1 MADRPIL
8 FSAPMVAALLAG
20 TKTQTRRLLRNPEYY
35 GCPTGD
41 CPHQTQAECDA
52 AMGALTAKETRF
64 APGDRLWVQEAW
76 STERRHD
83 RRKPTDLWQTIAIY
97 MHADRQWFW
106 PKNRVRKN
114 LRDDQSFGESRPAMH
129 MLRWASRLTLTVTDV
144 RVQRL
149 QNICEDD
156 AIAEGIEARGFGSMW
171 GWIDYLETNPHMTR
185 YYSDP
190 RESYRTL
197 WDSLHTD
204 PGTRWADS
212 PWVVAVA
219 FDVARGNIDGEADA

>member
-1 MADRPIL
+1 
-8 FSAPMVAALLAG
+8 
-20 TKTQTRRLLRNPEYY
+20 
-35 GCPTGD
+35 
-41 CPHQTQAECDA
+41 
-52 AMGALTAKETRF
+52 
-64 APGDRLWVQEAW
+64 
-76 STERRHD
+76 
-83 RRKPTDLWQTIAIY
+83 
-97 MHADRQWFW
+97 
-106 PKNRVRKN
+106 
-114 LRDDQSFGESRPAMH
+114 MH